1 MEASLPLGFRAV
13 WSARREA
20 RRPGRDSTVADGRHP
35 ARHGAIS
42 GFDTAES
49 SRYGEPA
56 QNEEAQVPVATAD
69 LGTKRLCPSCGARYY
84 DLNKSPILCPRCG
97 TQFEVP
103 TGRSSRAAP
112 APKPVVEDEEVEVET
127 EAEVISLEEAE
138 EETAGTPDEAEEGDD
153 AEAAEVEEDV
163 FLEEEEEEGDD
174 VSTII
179 GDVDEE
185 ER

>member
-1 MEASLPLGFRAV
+1 MQPI
-13 WSARREA
+13 W
-20 RRPGRDSTVADGRHP
+20 
-35 ARHGAIS
+35 GA
-42 GFDTAES
+42 A
-49 SRYGEPA
+49 P
-56 QNEEAQVPVATAD
+56 NEEAQAQVAKAD

-84 DLNKSPILCPRCG
+84 DLNKSPIICPRCG

-103 TGRSSRAAP
+103 TSGRSRAAP
-112 APKPVVEDEEVEVET
+112 APVAAVVEDEEVEVEA
-127 EAEVISLEEAE
+127 EAEVISLEEADE
-138 EETAGTPDEAEEGDD
+138 EVAGGAEEVEDGDD
-153 AEAAEVEEDV
+153 AEAVEVEEDV